1 MIKDAFGVEAKVGDI
16 VAYSRGNSGAKE
28 FYTGKVT
35 RITAKCVIIGDTIEV
50 DWAGR
55 PRDDIKRT
63 AGCFV
68 IKMDSDTRHGG
79 IISSANAWV
88 ALDNHIRGIGGTA
101 GKLRDEVSNNLHKD
115 GCQSAWIHNAQ
126 FIDAL
131 VEENAGLAEELV
143 DTFFPKVN
151 TDKTYSRSELME
163 DL

>member
-35 RITAKCVIIGDTIEV
+35 RITAKCVVIGGTIEV

-68 IKMDSDTRHGG
+68 INKGN
-79 IISSANAWV
+79 I
-88 ALDNHIRGIGGTA
+88 
-101 GKLRDEVSNNLHKD
+101 DE
-115 GCQSAWIHNAQ
+115 
-126 FIDAL
+126 
-131 VEENAGLAEELV
+131 
-143 DTFFPKVN
+143 
-151 TDKTYSRSELME
+151 
-163 DL
+163 